1 MKGRVHSSL
10 IKEVKFFDTF
20 GFIFCLGIIIPRGAG
35 VPVVVRDV
43 PAAADHA
50 TTLANIEAERQKAV
64 RPLRLAMAANAARL
78 NELDILVSL

>member
-1 MKGRVHSSL
+1 M
-10 IKEVKFFDTF
+10 
-20 GFIFCLGIIIPRGAG
+20 
-35 VPVVVRDV
+35 VVRDV